1 MSQPTSGV
9 VAVAL
14 LAVSLMLASCNSPSM
29 EDLQKIEREMADL
42 RTRLDAAEARVNA
55 SRASAES
62 ALDSA
67 GQCHEVCLRVSER
80 LDQLFLQ
87 TVRR

>member
-1 MSQPTSGV
+1 
-9 VAVAL
+9 
-14 LAVSLMLASCNSPSM
+14 M
-29 EDLQKIEREMADL
+29 EDLQRIERAMADL
-42 RTRLDAAEARVNA
+42 RTRLDTAGARVNA

-67 GQCHEVCLRVSER
+67 GQCHGVCLRVSER

-87 TVRR
+87 TVPR